1 MKEKIC
7 YAILIFIIFLTS
19 GTTDLGNDK
28 NVIVGGWLLCTVA
41 YFYLENLIKPSFMIM
56 TGIFVILSGIY
67 FVRNGAYNEV
77 TYLGF
82 FIKIY
87 IAYYCRELCKENF
100 GIYYVNLIFV
110 LACISLPLYLL
121 QLANFDFTYRITNF
135 FGADEGHEVKH
146 SILFFTTVPI
156 HDTRNCG
163 FMWEPGAFAA
173 VCAVT
178 MYINI
183 FGNEEKL
190 TSWRNVIFILAILTT
205 KSTMGYLSLLIP
217 ISLLMQEAIAENET
231 LKRLAVVIVPAMV
244 MCFYILF
251 SNVDFLSKKMKSEID
266 GVEEE
271 LAFVEKGSQD
281 NFVVATTRTTSV
293 LLDMKTIVQYP
304 LLGLG
309 IDKNTTGDSKQAIS
323 TSLTVTA
330 CGITSLLLRFGIF
343 GLIFYVFMLYR
354 KAFFESAIHRAG
366 WVFLLFF
373 ILFSNEL
380 TESAFFHLFIF

>member
-1 MKEKIC
+1 MREKIC
-7 YAILIFIIFLTS
+7 YALLIFIHFLTS
-19 GTTDLGNDK
+19 GTNDFGNDK
-28 NVIVGGWLLCTVA
+28 NVIVGGWILFTAA

-56 TGIFVILSGIY
+56 TGIFAVISGIY
-67 FVRNGAYNEV
+67 FIRNGAYNEV

-100 GIYYVNLIFV
+100 GTYYVNAIFS
-110 LACISLPLYLL
+110 LTCLCIPLYLL
-121 QLANFDFTYRITNF
+121 QLASFDFTYRITNF
-135 FGADEGHEVKH
+135 FGADDGYEIIH
-146 SILFFTTVPI
+146 SAIFFTTVPI
-156 HDTRNCG
+156 HEIRNCG

-173 VCAVT
+173 VVIVT

-183 FGNEEKL
+183 FSNGEKL
-190 TSWRNVIFILAILTT
+190 LSWRNGIFIFAILTT
-205 KSTMGYLSLLIP
+205 QSTMGYLSLLIP
-217 ISLLMQEAIAENET
+217 LSLLMREAIAENET
-231 LKRLAVVIVPAMV
+231 LKRLTVVIVPALIIG
-244 MCFYILF
+244 FYILF
-251 SNVDFLSKKMKSEID
+251 TNVEFLSKKMTAELD

-271 LAFVEKGSQD
+271 LAFVEKGSKD

-293 LLDMKTIVQYP
+293 ILDLKTIIQYP
-304 LLGLG
+304 LMGLG
-309 IDKNTTGDSKQAIS
+309 VDKNTTGDSKQAIS

-330 CGITSLLLRFGIF
+330 CGITSLLLRFGVVGLLFYIF
-343 GLIFYVFMLYR
+343 LLYR
-354 KAFFESAIHRAG
+354 KAFFESALHRAG